1 LCCCCGNFWY
11 LRYAIEVARSG
22 HINRTYHQKI
32 QKILKISPKEENL
45 SVLDIKQIRDNLSL
59 IEEKL
64 KSRSS
69 TAEYGEALQTILKLD
84 QQQRELEVT
93 RTQLNARSNE
103 IGKLVGQKSRQE
115 GSAEEVAALKI
126 EGQNIKNQVSEL
138 DPEEKEIRTQLRN
151 LLLQLPNLPSDSTPM
166 GKDERENVEI
176 RRWGQEYLPTNVDIL
191 PHWEIGEKLGILDTK
206 KAVKV
211 AQSRFVSLMGAGAAL
226 ERALINFMLDTQ
238 INAGYLEVLPPILV
252 NSNSL
257 EGTSQLPKFAEDLF
271 QCKDDDLWL
280 IPTAEVPVTN
290 LYRDEVLEAEQLPIK
305 HCAYTPCFRRE
316 AGSYGRDTKG
326 LIRLHQFNKVELV
339 KLVKP
344 ENSAAEHE
352 ALVQNAEAILQAL
365 KLPYRV
371 IELCTGDLGFGAAK
385 CYDLEVWL
393 PSSESYREISSCSN
407 FHDFQAR
414 RANIRYK
421 EKGKKGTQFVHTL
434 NGSGLAVG
442 RTMAAIL
449 ENYQQSDGT
458 VKVPEV
464 LQPYLKRET
473 L

>member
-1 LCCCCGNFWY
+1 M
-11 LRYAIEVARSG
+11 
-22 HINRTYHQKI
+22 
-32 QKILKISPKEENL
+32 
-45 SVLDIKQIRDNLSL
+45 LDIKQIRDNLSL

-226 ERALINFMLDTQ
+226 ERSLINLMLDSQ

-252 NSNSL
+252 NSDSL

-393 PSSESYREISSCSN
+393 PSSETYREISSCSN

>member
-1 LCCCCGNFWY
+1 M
-11 LRYAIEVARSG
+11 
-22 HINRTYHQKI
+22 
-32 QKILKISPKEENL
+32 
-45 SVLDIKQIRDNLSL
+45 LDIKQIRDNLSL

-64 KSRSS
+64 NNRNSM
-69 TAEYGEALQTILKLD
+69 AEYGETLQTILKLD

-115 GSAEEVAALKI
+115 GNSEEVAALKI
-126 EGQNIKNQVSEL
+126 EGQEIKNQVSEL
-138 DPEEKEIRTQLRN
+138 DPQEKEIKTQLRN
-151 LLLQLPNLPSDSTPM
+151 LLLQLPNLPSDSTPI

-176 RRWGQEYLPTNVDIL
+176 RRWGDEYLPTNVNIL

-226 ERALINFMLDTQ
+226 ERALINFMLDSQ

-252 NSNSL
+252 NSDSL

-344 ENSAAEHE
+344 ETSAAEHE

-393 PSSESYREISSCSN
+393 PSSETYREISSCSN

-414 RANIRYK
+414 RANIRFK

-449 ENYQQSDGT
+449 ENYQQADGT
-458 VKVPEV
+458 VKIPDV
-464 LQPYLKRET
+464 LQPYLRRET

>member
-1 LCCCCGNFWY
+1 
-11 LRYAIEVARSG
+11 
-22 HINRTYHQKI
+22 
-32 QKILKISPKEENL
+32 
-45 SVLDIKQIRDNLSL
+45 VLDIKQIRDNLNL

-64 KSRSS
+64 NNRNS
-69 TAEYGEALQTILKLD
+69 TAEYGETLQTILKLD
-84 QQQRELEVT
+84 QKQRELEVT

-115 GSAEEVAALKI
+115 GNSEEVAALKI

-138 DPEEKEIRTQLRN
+138 DPQEKEIRTQLRN
-151 LLLQLPNLPSDSTPM
+151 LLLQLPNLPSDSTPI

-176 RRWGQEYLPTNVDIL
+176 RRWGDEYLPTNVDIL

-226 ERALINFMLDTQ
+226 ERALINFMLDSQ

-252 NSNSL
+252 NSDSL

-271 QCKDDDLWL
+271 QCKEDGLWL

-290 LYRDEVLEAEQLPIK
+290 LYREEILEADQLPIK

-344 ENSAAEHE
+344 ENSAVEHE

-393 PSSESYREISSCSN
+393 PSSETYREISSCSN

-414 RANIRYK
+414 RANIRFK

-449 ENYQQSDGT
+449 ENYQQADGT
-458 VKVPEV
+458 VKIPDV
-464 LQPYLKRET
+464 LQPYLRREI